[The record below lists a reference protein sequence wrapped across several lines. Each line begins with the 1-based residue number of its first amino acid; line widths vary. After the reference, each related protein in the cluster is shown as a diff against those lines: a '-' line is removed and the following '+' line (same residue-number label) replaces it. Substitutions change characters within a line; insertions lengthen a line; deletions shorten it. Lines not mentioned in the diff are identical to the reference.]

1 MPDIQ
6 ETWSQ
11 LTLKAS
17 QVMICDL
24 QEQIVARSKTTKP
37 DALSQSAQ
45 VLCQMAQLFNLPLTF
60 SVVPENKNAPR
71 LIASLHEFALEKNQ
85 FLRATASPFIDPAT
99 REHLASLRRPTLI
112 IAGFA
117 TEVVV
122 LHAALDALR
131 EGYGVIVAVDAC
143 GGMSDRTE
151 SAALAHIRDNGG
163 VVSSVV
169 SSVVST
175 ATALSPDFTKPQGQQ
190 MFQIV
195 QTLRLA

>member
-1 MPDIQ
+1 MPKMK

-11 LTLKAS
+11 LTPETS

-24 QEQIVARSKTTKP
+24 QDQIVARSKTTKP
-37 DALSQSAQ
+37 DAVSQSAQ
-45 VLCQMAQLFNLPLTF
+45 VLGQIAQLFKLPLTF
-60 SVVPENKNAPR
+60 SVVPENKNAPK
-71 LIASLHEFALEKNQ
+71 LIASLQAFASEKNQ

-151 SAALAHIRDNGG
+151 SAALAQIRDNGG
-163 VVSSVV
+163 TVSSVV
-169 SSVVST
+169 SI
-175 ATALSPDFTKPQGQQ
+175 ATAIGPDFTKPQGQQ

>member
-6 ETWSQ
+6 KTWSQ

-24 QEQIVARSKTTKP
+24 QEQIVARSKTTTP

-45 VLCQMAQLFNLPLTF
+45 VLCQMAQLFKLPLTL
-60 SVVPENKNAPR
+60 SVVPENKTAPR
-71 LIASLHEFALEKNQ
+71 LIASLHPFALEKNQ
-85 FLRATASPFIDPAT
+85 FLRATASPFIDPVT

-151 SAALAHIRDNGG
+151 SAALAQIRDSGG
-163 VVSSVV
+163 TVSSVV
-169 SSVVST
+169 SI

>member
-1 MPDIQ
+1 MPDIK

-11 LTLKAS
+11 LTLETS

-24 QEQIVARSKTTKP
+24 QEQIVVRSKTTKP

-45 VLCQMAQLFNLPLTF
+45 VFCQIAQLFKLPLTF
-60 SVVPENKNAPR
+60 SVVPENKNAPK
-71 LIASLHEFALEKNQ
+71 LIASLQAFASEKNQ
-85 FLRATASPFIDPAT
+85 FLRATASPFIDPGT
-99 REHLASLRRPTLI
+99 REQLASLRRPTLI

-131 EGYGVIVAVDAC
+131 EGYGVIVAVDTC
-143 GGMSDRTE
+143 GGMSERTE
-151 SAALAHIRDNGG
+151 SAALAQIRDNGG
-163 VVSSVV
+163 IVSSVV
-169 SSVVST
+169 SI

>member
-1 MPDIQ
+1 MPDIK

-11 LTLKAS
+11 LTLETS

-24 QEQIVARSKTTKP
+24 QEQIVVRSKTTKP

-45 VLCQMAQLFNLPLTF
+45 VFCQIAQLFKLPLTF
-60 SVVPENKNAPR
+60 SVVPENKNAPK
-71 LIASLHEFALEKNQ
+71 LIASLQAFASEKNQ

-99 REHLASLRRPTLI
+99 REQLASLRRPTLI

-151 SAALAHIRDNGG
+151 SAALAQIRDNGG

-169 SSVVST
+169 SI

>member
-1 MPDIQ
+1 MPDIK

-11 LTLKAS
+11 LTPETS

-24 QEQIVARSKTTKP
+24 QEQIVARSKTTTP

-45 VLCQMAQLFNLPLTF
+45 VLSQIAQLFKLPITF
-60 SVVPENKNAPR
+60 SVVPENKNAPK
-71 LIASLHEFALEKNQ
+71 LIASLQAFASKKNQ

-131 EGYGVIVAVDAC
+131 EGYGVIVATDAC

-151 SAALAHIRDNGG
+151 LAALAQIRDNGG
-163 VVSSVV
+163 TVSSVV
-169 SSVVST
+169 SI

-195 QTLRLA
+195 QALRLA

>member
-1 MPDIQ
+1 MPSIK

-11 LTLKAS
+11 LTPETS

-37 DALSQSAQ
+37 DAVSQSAQ
-45 VLCQMAQLFNLPLTF
+45 VLGQIAQLFKLPLTF
-60 SVVPENKNAPR
+60 SVVPENKNAPK
-71 LIASLHEFALEKNQ
+71 LIASLQAFASEKNQ

-151 SAALAHIRDNGG
+151 SAALAQIRDNGG
-163 VVSSVV
+163 TVSSVV
-169 SSVVST
+169 SI
-175 ATALSPDFTKPQGQQ
+175 ATAIGPDFTKPQGQQ

>member
-1 MPDIQ
+1 MLDIK

-11 LTLKAS
+11 LTPETS

-24 QEQIVARSKTTKP
+24 QEQIVARSKTTTP

-45 VLCQMAQLFNLPLTF
+45 VLSQIAQLFKLPITF
-60 SVVPENKNAPR
+60 SVVPENKNAPK
-71 LIASLHEFALEKNQ
+71 LIASLQPFASKKNQ

-151 SAALAHIRDNGG
+151 LAALAQIRDNGG
-163 VVSSVV
+163 TVSSVV
-169 SSVVST
+169 SI

>member
-11 LTLKAS
+11 LTLKTS

-45 VLCQMAQLFNLPLTF
+45 VLCQMAQLFKLPLTF
-60 SVVPENKNAPR
+60 SVVPENKNAPK
-71 LIASLHEFALEKNQ
+71 LIASLQAFASERNQ

-151 SAALAHIRDNGG
+151 SAALAQIRDNGG

-169 SSVVST
+169 SI
-175 ATALSPDFTKPQGQQ
+175 ATALSPDFTKPQGQH

>member
-1 MPDIQ
+1 MPSIK

-11 LTLKAS
+11 LTPETS

-37 DALSQSAQ
+37 DAVSQSAQ
-45 VLCQMAQLFNLPLTF
+45 VLGQIAQLFKLPLTF
-60 SVVPENKNAPR
+60 SVVPESKNAPK
-71 LIASLHEFALEKNQ
+71 LIASLQAFASEKNQ

-151 SAALAHIRDNGG
+151 SAALAQIRDNGG
-163 VVSSVV
+163 TVSSVV
-169 SSVVST
+169 SI
-175 ATALSPDFTKPQGQQ
+175 ATAIGPDFTKPQGQQ

>member
-1 MPDIQ
+1 VVSTYAQ
-6 ETWSQ
+6 E
-11 LTLKAS
+11 S

-24 QEQIVARSKTTKP
+24 QEQIVARRKTTKP

-45 VLCQMAQLFNLPLTF
+45 VLCQMAQLFKLPLTF
-60 SVVPENKNAPR
+60 SVVPENKNAPK
-71 LIASLHEFALEKNQ
+71 LIASLQAFASEKNQ

-131 EGYGVIVAVDAC
+131 EGYGVIVAVMLAVECLTEPSQRRLRDPGQRWGRVVRRIA
-143 GGMSDRTE
+143 GGSGTLSTRTPLYCPFSDGIT
-151 SAALAHIRDNGG
+151 SATFKANFICL
-163 VVSSVV
+163 
-169 SSVVST
+169 
-175 ATALSPDFTKPQGQQ
+175 
-190 MFQIV
+190 
-195 QTLRLA
+195 

>member
-24 QEQIVARSKTTKP
+24 QEQIVTRSKTTKP

-45 VLCQMAQLFNLPLTF
+45 VLCQMAQLFKLPLTF
-60 SVVPENKNAPR
+60 SVVPENKNAPK
-71 LIASLHEFALEKNQ
+71 LIASLQAFASERNQ

-151 SAALAHIRDNGG
+151 SAALAQIRDNGG

-169 SSVVST
+169 SI

>member
-11 LTLKAS
+11 LTLKTS

-45 VLCQMAQLFNLPLTF
+45 VLCQMAQLFKLPLTF
-60 SVVPENKNAPR
+60 SVVPENKNAPK
-71 LIASLHEFALEKNQ
+71 LIASLRAFASERNQ

-151 SAALAHIRDNGG
+151 SAALAQIRDNGG

-169 SSVVST
+169 SI
-175 ATALSPDFTKPQGQQ
+175 ATALSPDFTKPQGQH

>member
-1 MPDIQ
+1 MPGTK

-11 LTLKAS
+11 LTPETS
-17 QVMICDL
+17 QVIICDL
-24 QEQIVARSKTTKP
+24 QEQIVARSKTTPP
-37 DALSQSAQ
+37 DSLSQSAQ
-45 VLCQMAQLFNLPLTF
+45 VLCQIAELFKLPLTL
-60 SVVPENKNAPR
+60 SVVPEDNNAPKLIDHSRHSPRKRISFCARRR
-71 LIASLHEFALEKNQ
+71 LPLPIRPLGSIL
-85 FLRATASPFIDPAT
+85 
-99 REHLASLRRPTLI
+99 LAGRPMLI

-131 EGYGVIVAVDAC
+131 EGYGVIIAVDAC

-151 SAALAHIRDNGG
+151 SAALAQIRDNGG
-163 VVSSVV
+163 IVSSVV
-169 SSVVST
+169 SI

>member
-1 MPDIQ
+1 MPDVKD
-6 ETWSQ
+6 TWSQ
-11 LTLKAS
+11 LSSETS

-24 QEQIVARSKTTKP
+24 QEQIVARSKTTTA
-37 DALSQSAQ
+37 DALSQSAE
-45 VLCQMAQLFNLPLTF
+45 VLCQIAQLFKLPLTL
-60 SVVPENKNAPR
+60 SVVPEDKNAPE
-71 LIASLHEFALEKNQ
+71 LIAPLKPFASEKNQ

-131 EGYGVIVAVDAC
+131 EGYRLIVAVDAC
-143 GGMSDRTE
+143 GGMSERTE
-151 SAALAHIRDNGG
+151 SAVLAQIRDSGG
-163 VVSSVV
+163 IVSSVL
-169 SSVVST
+169 SI
-175 ATALSPDFTKPQGQQ
+175 ATALSPDFTKPQGQH

>member
-1 MPDIQ
+1 MPSIK
-6 ETWSQ
+6 ETWAQ
-11 LTLKAS
+11 LTPETS

-37 DALSQSAQ
+37 DAVSQSAQ
-45 VLCQMAQLFNLPLTF
+45 VLGQIAQLFKLPLTF
-60 SVVPENKNAPR
+60 SVVPENKNAPK
-71 LIASLHEFALEKNQ
+71 LIASLQAFASEKNQ

-151 SAALAHIRDNGG
+151 SAALAQIRDNGG
-163 VVSSVV
+163 TVSSVV
-169 SSVVST
+169 SI
-175 ATALSPDFTKPQGQQ
+175 ATAIGPDFTKPQGQQ

>member
-45 VLCQMAQLFNLPLTF
+45 VLCQMAQLFKLPLTF

-71 LIASLHEFALEKNQ
+71 LIASLHAFALEKNQ

-169 SSVVST
+169 SI

-195 QTLRLA
+195 QTLRLV

>member
-1 MPDIQ
+1 MPSIK

-11 LTLKAS
+11 LTPETS

-37 DALSQSAQ
+37 DAVSQSAQ
-45 VLCQMAQLFNLPLTF
+45 VLGQIAQLFKLPLTF
-60 SVVPENKNAPR
+60 SVVPENKNAPK
-71 LIASLHEFALEKNQ
+71 LIASLQAFASEKNQ

-151 SAALAHIRDNGG
+151 SAALAQIRDNGG
-163 VVSSVV
+163 TVSSVV
-169 SSVVST
+169 SI
-175 ATALSPDFTKPQGQQ
+175 ATAIGPDFTKPQGQQ

-195 QTLRLA
+195 QALRLA